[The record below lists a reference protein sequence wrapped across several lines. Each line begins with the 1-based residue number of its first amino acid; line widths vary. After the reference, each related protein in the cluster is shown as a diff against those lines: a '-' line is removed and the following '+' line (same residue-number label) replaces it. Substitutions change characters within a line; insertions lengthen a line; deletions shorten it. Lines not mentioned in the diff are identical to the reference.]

1 MTQRETV
8 LKMLEDAGERGVT
21 TAQFLDARIPRFS
34 ARIGELRKDGHPVHT
49 KRLREGSFL
58 FTLVR
63 QPPLSVDEHPEQDSG
78 GRQVSSSVHSPG
90 GRSGSGVGASIAA
103 VASISAEAAENK
115 GERVAPAQ
123 AVGAARLFELETPTG
138 HHEVDV

>member
-1 MTQRETV
+1 
-8 LKMLEDAGERGVT
+8 MLEDAGERGVT

-34 ARIGELRKDGHPVHT
+34 ARIGELRKEGHPVHT

-103 VASISAEAAENK
+103 VASISAEAAGLTSNT
-115 GERVAPAQ
+115 GDRLAASLVPA
-123 AVGAARLFELETPTG
+123 ALPEVSSTCTTMSAR
-138 HHEVDV
+138 